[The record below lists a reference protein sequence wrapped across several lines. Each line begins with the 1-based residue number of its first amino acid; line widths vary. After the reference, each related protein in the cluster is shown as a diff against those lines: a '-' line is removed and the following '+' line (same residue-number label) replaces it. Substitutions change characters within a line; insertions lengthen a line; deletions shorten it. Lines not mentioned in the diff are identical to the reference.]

1 MPSDDGIL
9 ISAYGS
15 INNSN
20 SISTNIV
27 EINNALNV
35 SKTIFN
41 LSISNDLVD
50 INIIRCPLGMSE
62 SHYIAWYLKR
72 LYGTEYPSFD
82 YYQYELPYSENSFLN
97 ISIKKSIKSDIFP
110 DNIVKS
116 EIRSLCV
123 DIFSAECGA
132 RHWFK
137 ARGNYVIWKIEKRNT
152 GRIMIINN
160 DNLVSLF
167 SVKTKN
173 KKYTIDSL
181 VMNSDKAINFIN
193 FLNNSIIKKDKNI
206 NNKYGDIF
214 FYNGGC
220 GQSVFN
226 KFLKIANSVFH
237 PLNPFDAIKTSV
249 KTPRDL
255 YIGTSFAETGI
266 GFNGLDV

>member
-1 MPSDDGIL
+1 MISICNNSKYTKYIQWVPSDDGIL

-35 SKTIFN
+35 SKPIFN

-123 DIFSAECGA
+123 DIFFVNNLST
-132 RHWFK
+132 FL
-137 ARGNYVIWKIEKRNT
+137 IWLRYH
-152 GRIMIINN
+152 
-160 DNLVSLF
+160 L
-167 SVKTKN
+167 
-173 KKYTIDSL
+173 
-181 VMNSDKAINFIN
+181 
-193 FLNNSIIKKDKNI
+193 
-206 NNKYGDIF
+206 
-214 FYNGGC
+214 
-220 GQSVFN
+220 
-226 KFLKIANSVFH
+226 
-237 PLNPFDAIKTSV
+237 
-249 KTPRDL
+249 
-255 YIGTSFAETGI
+255 
-266 GFNGLDV
+266 